1 MSDVCEVIGMESD
14 SDRFCAGG
22 WTCREMLCTENGSER
37 EVSEVVSWMMVFAQG
52 FG

>member
-1 MSDVCEVIGMESD
+1 VSDVCEVIGMESD
-14 SDRFCAGG
+14 SDRFSAGERA
-22 WTCREMLCTENGSER
+22 CRVMLCTEDGSER